1 MNKITKAIV
10 SKDPNQHIKQIKVT
24 KSLATELGFL
34 NEEKVHLNCGK
45 TCIELYLNIVNSNK
59 NYILLSE
66 TTIDMFNLPNDSAYL
81 RVSYSKL
88 SKTIYI
94 GPVICFFTEIYEKSK
109 DPISTLSSFSKEFQR
124 LCNKDG
130 GIFYLSNFNNF
141 DKQNIEGYYY
151 ENDTL
156 VKKQFP
162 LPDVVYNR
170 IHMRN
175 NEKKLNHV
183 FKFLN
188 QQSIPYFND
197 KYLDKWE
204 LHNFIYSFPHLRP
217 FVPETLFLSTENDLR
232 YMLTNY
238 DIVFLKPT
246 NGSQGRSIFKISNTE
261 DGYFIDASNNK
272 NANPQ
277 KISNIPQL
285 FKKIKRKI
293 TNRPYIIQRGITLL
307 DFENRSFDIR
317 VLCHQTDE
325 LHWKV
330 TNHVA
335 RVSHPEM
342 IVSNIA
348 KGGELQPLDVV
359 LLTSFD
365 LKKSKH
371 IKKFIMEL
379 CIDICTSLN
388 GVLSGIYAEF
398 GIDIGIDEEGKPW
411 IIEVNTKPSKNT
423 TNENN
428 SIRPSVYSIYHAC
441 NYFGFNKE

>member
-1 MNKITKAIV
+1 MNKITKVIV
-10 SKDPNQHIKQIKVT
+10 SISNNQHLNELKIT
-24 KSLATELGFL
+24 KNLATELGIL
-34 NEEKVHLNCGK
+34 NEEKIHLHCGQICSDF
-45 TCIELYLNIVNSNK
+45 TLTLVNSSK
-59 NYILLSE
+59 NYVLLSE
-66 TTIDMFNLPNDSAYL
+66 QTIKMFNLPEDNSYL
-81 RVSYSKL
+81 RISYNRL

-109 DPISTLSSFSKEFQR
+109 DPISTLSSFSMEFQR
-124 LCNKDG
+124 LCNKEG
-130 GIFYLSNFNNF
+130 GIFYLSNFKNF
-141 DKQNIEGYYY
+141 DKQTIEGYYY
-151 ENDTL
+151 ENNML

-175 NEKKLNHV
+175 NEKKLNHI

-188 QQSIPYFND
+188 QHSIPYFND

-217 FVPETLFLSTENDLR
+217 YVPETLFLSSESDLK

-238 DIVFLKPT
+238 DTVFLKPT
-246 NGSQGRSIFKISNTE
+246 NGSQGRSIYKISNSE
-261 DGYFIDASNNK
+261 SGYFIDTSQNK
-272 NANPQ
+272 NTNPLE
-277 KISNIPQL
+277 ISNIPQL

-330 TNHVA
+330 THHIA
-335 RVSHPEM
+335 RVSQPEM

-348 KGGELQPLDVV
+348 QGGELQPLDVV

-398 GIDIGIDEEGKPW
+398 GIDIGIDEEGRPW

-423 TNENN
+423 TAERN